1 MYTITEYTKEQA
13 EKINVVVKPS
23 TKKNKKI
30 DVFDKRDGQYITS
43 VGRSGYMDFPSY
55 INKKGKAYAD
65 KRRDAFYKRFKNIQP
80 YTTTYYVA
88 KLLW

>member
-13 EKINVVVKPS
+13 DKLNVVVKPS

-43 VGRSGYMDFPSY
+43 VGGSGYMDYPSY
-55 INKKGKAYAD
+55 IIKNGKAYAD
-65 KRRDAFYKRFKNIQP
+65 KRRDAFYKRFKNIKP
-80 YTTTYYVA
+80 YTNTYYVA

>member
-43 VGRSGYMDFPSY
+43 VGAIGYMDFATY
-55 INKKGKAYAD
+55 RLKKGEVYAM
-65 KRRDAFYKRFKNIQP
+65 KKRDAFYKRFKNIEP
-80 YTTTYYVA
+80 YTNTYYVS